1 MKRIV
6 VLTVSLMLGI
16 GLGTMTAQA
25 SNIPPTNLKQV
36 GDHWTAWD
44 PPEPGPDAYIIQKG
58 DTLWDLAN
66 TWFSDPF
73 LWPQI
78 WDENRYILDSHWI
91 YPGDPLVVPG
101 KPTVVPEG
109 GPPPVAE
116 VTPPPASG
124 GDESTTTTTTA
135 QPQPAPLRP
144 VATVSEL
151 YCSGFI
157 TQNEHTP
164 ELWIAGQDLEG
175 EIMGEGNVV
184 FLNQGSNHGV
194 RAGDSMAILRWAG
207 PVAHPTTGDELGTLV
222 RRMGRVR
229 VLIAHENTSTAV
241 IEMSCE
247 DIVAGDELVP
257 WETIPVPMLSEM
269 PEFDRFDPDLGGG
282 ATGQIVSAR
291 DGLRDVAAGHVIF
304 TDLGRH
310 TGVIPGDVLLLFRE
324 RGKGLPRLNLGQA
337 VVLTVETETS
347 TAKIMLSSRESQI
360 GDWVEVWR

>member
-6 VLTVSLMLGI
+6 VLSLSLI
-16 GLGTMTAQA
+16 ALIAVGTMTAQA
-25 SNIPPTNLKQV
+25 ATSPPTNLKQV
-36 GDHWTAWD
+36 GDHWTPWD
-44 PPEPGPDAYIIQKG
+44 PPEAGPDSYIIQKG

-66 TWFSDPF
+66 TWFQDPF

-101 KPTVVPEG
+101 RPTVVPES

-116 VTPPPASG
+116 VTPPAVEDTPPSTPAPV
-124 GDESTTTTTTA
+124 A
-135 QPQPAPLRP
+135 LPQPAPLLP
-144 VATVSEL
+144 VASPTDL

-157 TQNEHTP
+157 TRNEHTP

-175 EIMGEGNVV
+175 EIMGEGQVV

-194 RAGDSMAILRWAG
+194 RAGDTMAVLRWAG
-207 PVAHPTTGDELGTLV
+207 TVTHPATEEELGTLV
-222 RRMGRVR
+222 RRMGRAR
-229 VLIAHENTSTAV
+229 VLLAHENTSTAL

-247 DIVAGDELVP
+247 DILAGDELVP
-257 WETIPVPMLSEM
+257 WETIPVPMMSEM
-269 PEFDRFDPDLGGG
+269 PEYDRLDPVSSGG
-282 ATGQIVSAR
+282 ASGQIVSAR
-291 DGLRDVAAGHVIF
+291 DGLGSVAAGHVIF

-310 TGVIPGDVLLLFRE
+310 TGVVPGDVLTLYRE
-324 RGKGLPRLNLGQA
+324 RENGLPRLNLGQA

-347 TAKIMLSSRESQI
+347 TAKIMVSSRESEI
-360 GDWVEVWR
+360 GDRVEVLR